1 MGKTKTKSQRISTFS
16 DYYKSKKRKSIK
28 ENSSVAIEV
37 PFWDDAVQYALDNLR
52 LLGCNGDYY
61 DWNTMVQRIK
71 LKFSLLNIFDKEF
84 FTDDSFVIAH
94 VKDIV
99 YHNYCA
105 DGYLSGD
112 TGGAD
117 NYDAEELGAK
127 AFVISKLADTV
138 LKKAREEFGLETEP
152 EPEEPQTVATV
163 SLESG
168 ESGWGE
174 EDFSAYEQRQVA
186 GFERFSKFLK
196 EGVNTLTCQD
206 DGRALDYVLD
216 QVKKKA
222 GSLKLEDIQK
232 VLDKQKTT
240 LKDYLTK
247 IARDYLSGERIKLN
261 GEVLSDCED
270 KKNVLKVARKLFAH
284 QIAEKAMGKISKE
297 NKEGK

>member
-1 MGKTKTKSQRISTFS
+1 MNKNKYKKQIGTFSEFCKSQ
-16 DYYKSKKRKSIK
+16 KRQSIK
-28 ENSSVAIEV
+28 ENSSVGIEVQV
-37 PFWDDAVQYALDNLR
+37 PFWDEAIKYALDNLR
-52 LLGCNGDYY
+52 QMGGGGDSIE
-61 DWNTMVQRIK
+61 WNTMVDKIK
-71 LKFSLLNIFDKEF
+71 LKFSLLDIFDKSL

-99 YHNYCA
+99 YQNYCA
-105 DGYLSGD
+105 DGYLCGD
-112 TGGAD
+112 TGGAG
-117 NYDAEELGAK
+117 NYNSEELGAK
-127 AFVISKLADTV
+127 AIVISKLADTV
-138 LKKAREEFGLETEP
+138 LTKAREESGLDKVP
-152 EPEEPQTVATV
+152 EPEDPKTVATV
-163 SLESG
+163 SL

-196 EGVNTLTCQD
+196 EGVDTITCQD

-247 IARDYLSGERIKLN
+247 IARDYLSGERINLN

>member
-1 MGKTKTKSQRISTFS
+1 MNKNKYKKQIGTFS
-16 DYYKSKKRKSIK
+16 AFCKSKKRQSIK

-52 LLGCNGDYY
+52 YLGGGGDSIE
-61 DWNTMVQRIK
+61 WNTMVDKIK
-71 LKFSLLNIFDKEF
+71 LKFSLLNIFDKSL

-117 NYDAEELGAK
+117 NYNSEELGAK
-127 AFVISKLADTV
+127 AFVLSKLADTV
-138 LKKAREEFGLETEP
+138 LTKARE
-152 EPEEPQTVATV
+152 
-163 SLESG
+163 

-186 GFERFSKFLK
+186 GFERFSRFLK
-196 EGVNTLTCQD
+196 EGVDTITCQD

-232 VLDKQKTT
+232 VLDKEKTT

-247 IARDYLSGERIKLN
+247 IARDYLSGERINLN

>member
-1 MGKTKTKSQRISTFS
+1 MNKNKYKKQIGTFAEF
-16 DYYKSKKRKSIK
+16 YKSKNRQSIK
-28 ENSSVAIEV
+28 EGSSVEIEV
-37 PFWDDAVQYALDNLR
+37 PFWDSAVEFAIDNLR
-52 LLGCNGDYY
+52 DLGGGGDSIE
-61 DWNTMVQRIK
+61 WNTMVDKIK
-71 LKFSLLNIFDKEF
+71 LKFSLLDIFDKSL

-99 YHNYCA
+99 YQNYCA
-105 DGYLSGD
+105 DGYLCGD
-112 TGGAD
+112 TSGAD
-117 NYDAEELGAK
+117 NYNSEELGAK

-138 LKKAREEFGLETEP
+138 LKKAREESGLEMEP

-163 SLESG
+163 SL

-186 GFERFSKFLK
+186 GFERFSRFLK
-196 EGVNTLTCQD
+196 EGVSTLTCQD

-240 LKDYLTK
+240 LKDYVTK

>member
-1 MGKTKTKSQRISTFS
+1 MNKDKYKKQIGTFAEFC
-16 DYYKSKKRKSIK
+16 KSKKRQYIK
-28 ENSSVAIEV
+28 ENSSVQIEV
-37 PFWDDAVQYALDNLR
+37 PFWDDAVQYALNDLR
-52 LLGCNGDYY
+52 ILGGGGDFL
-61 DWNTMVQRIK
+61 DWNSMVERIK
-71 LKFSLLNIFDKEF
+71 LKFSLLNIFDKEY
-84 FTDDSFVIAH
+84 FTDDSLVIAH
-94 VKDIV
+94 VKDIL
-99 YHNYCA
+99 YHQFGA
-105 DGYLSGD
+105 DGFLSGD
-112 TGGAD
+112 TTGGE
-117 NYDAEELGAK
+117 NYDSEELGAK
-127 AFVISKLADTV
+127 AFVISKLADEV
-138 LKKAREEFGLETEP
+138 LKQAKLEFGIEQAP
-152 EPEEPQTVATV
+152 EPEDPKTVASV
-163 SLESG
+163 SL

-186 GFERFSKFLK
+186 GFERFSRFLK
-196 EGVNTLTCQD
+196 EGVDTITCQD

-247 IARDYLSGERIKLN
+247 IARDYLSGERINLN

>member
-1 MGKTKTKSQRISTFS
+1 M
-16 DYYKSKKRKSIK
+16 
-28 ENSSVAIEV
+28 AIEV

-52 LLGCNGDYY
+52 FLGGGGDSI
-61 DWNTMVQRIK
+61 DWNMMVDKIK
-71 LKFSLLNIFDKEF
+71 MKFSLLNIFDKGL

-105 DGYLSGD
+105 DGYLSDAAGD
-112 TGGAD
+112 AD
-117 NYDAEELGAK
+117 NYDSQELGAK
-127 AFVISKLADTV
+127 AFVLSKLADTV
-138 LKKAREEFGLETEP
+138 LQQAKEEFGIVIAP
-152 EPEEPQTVATV
+152 EPEDPKTVATV

-168 ESGWGE
+168 W
-174 EDFSAYEQRQVA
+174 EDEDYSFYEQRSVA

-196 EGVNTLTCQD
+196 EGVDTITCQD
-206 DGRALDYVLD
+206 DGKALDYVLD

-247 IARDYLSGERIKLN
+247 IARDYLSGERINLN

>member
-1 MGKTKTKSQRISTFS
+1 MNKDAYKKQIGTFS
-16 DYYKSKKRKSIK
+16 EFCKSRKRQSIK
-28 ENSSVAIEV
+28 ENNSVAIEV
-37 PFWDDAVQYALDNLR
+37 PFWDDAVQYALSDLR
-52 LLGCNGDYY
+52 FLGGGEEFLE
-61 DWNTMVQRIK
+61 WNKMIEKIK
-71 LKFSLLNIFDKEF
+71 MKFSLLNIFDKSI
-84 FTDDSFVIAH
+84 FTDDAFVIAH

-105 DGYLSGD
+105 DSYLSGE

-127 AFVISKLADTV
+127 AFVISKLADEV
-138 LKKAREEFGLETEP
+138 LRQARLEFGIEQMP
-152 EPEEPQTVATV
+152 EPEDPKTVATV

-168 ESGWGE
+168 WGE
-174 EDFSAYEQRQVA
+174 EDYLPFETHQVS
-186 GFERFSKFLK
+186 GFDRFSKFLK
-196 EGVNTLTCQD
+196 EGVDTITCQD
-206 DGRALDYVLD
+206 DGRALNYVLD

-232 VLDKQKTT
+232 VLDKEKTT

-247 IARDYLSGERIKLN
+247 IARDYLSGERIELN
-261 GEVLSDCED
+261 GEVLRDCED

>member
-1 MGKTKTKSQRISTFS
+1 MR
-16 DYYKSKKRKSIK
+16 
-28 ENSSVAIEV
+28 
-37 PFWDDAVQYALDNLR
+37 
-52 LLGCNGDYY
+52 
-61 DWNTMVQRIK
+61 
-71 LKFSLLNIFDKEF
+71 
-84 FTDDSFVIAH
+84 
-94 VKDIV
+94 
-99 YHNYCA
+99 
-105 DGYLSGD
+105 
-112 TGGAD
+112 
-117 NYDAEELGAK
+117 
-127 AFVISKLADTV
+127 
-138 LKKAREEFGLETEP
+138 REQIP
-152 EPEEPQTVATV
+152 EPEDPKTVATV
-163 SLESG
+163 SP

-174 EDFSAYEQRQVA
+174 EDFLSFESHPVS
-186 GFERFSKFLK
+186 GFDRFSVLLK
-196 EGVNTLTCQD
+196 EGVDTITCQD

-261 GEVLSDCED
+261 GEILSDCED

>member
-1 MGKTKTKSQRISTFS
+1 MNKNKYKPQIGTFS
-16 DYYKSKKRKSIK
+16 AFCKSKKRQSIK
-28 ENSSVAIEV
+28 ENSSVEIEV
-37 PFWDDAVQYALDNLR
+37 PFWDSAVLYALNDLR
-52 LLGCNGDYY
+52 RLGGGGDSI
-61 DWNTMVQRIK
+61 DWNRMVDRIK
-71 LKFSLLNIFDKEF
+71 MKFSLLNIFDKGI
-84 FTDDSFVIAH
+84 FTDDSFVIAY

-105 DGYLSGD
+105 DGYLSDAAGD
-112 TGGAD
+112 AD
-117 NYDAEELGAK
+117 NYDSQELGAK
-127 AFVISKLADTV
+127 AFVLSKLADTV
-138 LKKAREEFGLETEP
+138 LQQAKEESGIVVAP
-152 EPEEPQTVATV
+152 EPEDPKTVATV

-168 ESGWGE
+168 W
-174 EDFSAYEQRQVA
+174 EDEDYSFYEQRSVA

-196 EGVNTLTCQD
+196 EGVDTITCQD

-216 QVKKKA
+216 QVKNKA

-232 VLDKQKTT
+232 VLDKEKTT
-240 LKDYLTK
+240 LKDYVTK

>member
-1 MGKTKTKSQRISTFS
+1 MNKNKYKPQIGTFS
-16 DYYKSKKRKSIK
+16 AFCKSKKRQSIK
-28 ENSSVAIEV
+28 ENSSVEIEV
-37 PFWDDAVQYALDNLR
+37 PFWDDAIKYALDNLR
-52 LLGCNGDYY
+52 FLGGGGESI
-61 DWNTMVQRIK
+61 DWNAMVDRIK
-71 LKFSLLNIFDKEF
+71 MKFGLLNIFDKGI
-84 FTDDSFVIAH
+84 FTDDSFVIAY

-105 DGYLSGD
+105 DGYLSDAAGD
-112 TGGAD
+112 AD
-117 NYDAEELGAK
+117 NYDSQELGAK
-127 AFVISKLADTV
+127 AFVLSKLADTV
-138 LKKAREEFGLETEP
+138 LQQAKEESGIVIAP
-152 EPEEPQTVATV
+152 EPEDSKTVASV

-168 ESGWGE
+168 WDD
-174 EDFSAYEQRQVA
+174 EDYYAYEQRQVS

-196 EGVNTLTCQD
+196 EGVETITCQD
-206 DGRALDYVLD
+206 DGKTLDYVLD

-232 VLDKQKTT
+232 VLDKEKTT
-240 LKDYLTK
+240 LKDYVTK

>member
-1 MGKTKTKSQRISTFS
+1 MNKNKYKKQIGTFAEF
-16 DYYKSKKRKSIK
+16 YQSKKKTQSIK
-28 ENSSVAIEV
+28 ENSSVEIEV
-37 PFWDDAVQYALDNLR
+37 PFWDDALQYALDNLR
-52 LLGCNGDYY
+52 MLGNDGDSL
-61 DWNTMVQRIK
+61 DWNRMVEKIK
-71 LKFSLLNIFDKEF
+71 LKFSLLNIFDKSF

-105 DGYLSGD
+105 DSYLSGD
-112 TGGAD
+112 TGGAN

-138 LKKAREEFGLETEP
+138 LKKAREEFGLEMEP

-163 SLESG
+163 SL

-186 GFERFSKFLK
+186 GFERFSRFLK
-196 EGVNTLTCQD
+196 EGVDTITCQD

-247 IARDYLSGERIKLN
+247 IARDYLSGERINLN

-284 QIAEKAMGKISKE
+284 QIAKDVLDKISKE
-297 NKEGK
+297 NLSRK

>member
-1 MGKTKTKSQRISTFS
+1 MNKNKYKPQIGTFS
-16 DYYKSKKRKSIK
+16 AFCKSKKRQSIK

-37 PFWDDAVQYALDNLR
+37 QVPFWNDAIKYALDNLR
-52 LLGCNGDYY
+52 QMGGGGDSI
-61 DWNTMVQRIK
+61 DWNRMVDRIK
-71 LKFSLLNIFDKEF
+71 MKFSLLNIFDKGI

-105 DGYLSGD
+105 DSYLSGD
-112 TGGAD
+112 TGGAN

-138 LKKAREEFGLETEP
+138 LKQAREEFGLETEP

-163 SLESG
+163 SL

-196 EGVNTLTCQD
+196 EGVDTITCQD

-240 LKDYLTK
+240 LIDYLTK

>member
-1 MGKTKTKSQRISTFS
+1 MNKSKYKQQLGTFS
-16 DYYKSKKRKSIK
+16 EFCKSKKRQSIK

-52 LLGCNGDYY
+52 FLGGGGDSI
-61 DWNTMVQRIK
+61 DWNRMVDRIK
-71 LKFSLLNIFDKEF
+71 MKFSLLNIFDKGI
-84 FTDDSFVIAH
+84 FTDDSFVIAY

-105 DGYLSGD
+105 DGYLSDAAGD
-112 TGGAD
+112 AD
-117 NYDAEELGAK
+117 NYDSEELGAK
-127 AFVISKLADTV
+127 AFVLSKLADAV
-138 LKKAREEFGLETEP
+138 LQQAKEESGIVIAP
-152 EPEEPQTVATV
+152 EPEDSKTVATV

-168 ESGWGE
+168 W
-174 EDFSAYEQRQVA
+174 EDEDYSFYEQRQVA
-186 GFERFSKFLK
+186 GFERFSRFLK
-196 EGVNTLTCQD
+196 EGVETITCQD
-206 DGRALDYVLD
+206 DGKALDYVLD

-240 LKDYLTK
+240 LKDYITK
-247 IARDYLSGERIKLN
+247 IARGYLSGERIKLN

-270 KKNVLKVARKLFAH
+270 KKNVLKLARKLFAH

>member
-16 DYYKSKKRKSIK
+16 DYYKSKKRQSIK
-28 ENSSVAIEV
+28 ENSSSVEIEV
-37 PFWDDAVQYALDNLR
+37 PFWNDAVQYALDNLR
-52 LLGCNGDYY
+52 LLGNNGDYY

-138 LKKAREEFGLETEP
+138 LKKAREEFGLDAEP

-163 SLESG
+163 SL

-186 GFERFSKFLK
+186 GFERFSRFLK
-196 EGVNTLTCQD
+196 EGVSTLTCQD
-206 DGRALDYVLD
+206 DGRALDYVLE
-216 QVKKKA
+216 QIKKKA

-247 IARDYLSGERIKLN
+247 TARDYLSGEKIALN
-261 GEVLSDCED
+261 GEVLRDCED
-270 KKNVLKVARKLFAH
+270 KKNVLKVARKLFAQ
-284 QIAEKAMGKISKE
+284 QIAENAMGKISKE

>member
-16 DYYKSKKRKSIK
+16 DYYKSKKRQSIK

-52 LLGCNGDYY
+52 FLGSGGDSI
-61 DWNTMVQRIK
+61 DWNTMVERIK
-71 LKFSLLNIFDKEF
+71 AKFGLLNIFDKGI

-105 DGYLSGD
+105 DGYLSDAAGD
-112 TGGAD
+112 AD
-117 NYDAEELGAK
+117 NYDSQELGAK
-127 AFVISKLADTV
+127 AFVLSKLADTV
-138 LKKAREEFGLETEP
+138 LQQAKEESGIVIASEP
-152 EPEEPQTVATV
+152 EDPKTVATV

-168 ESGWGE
+168 W
-174 EDFSAYEQRQVA
+174 EDEDYYAYEQRQVS

-196 EGVNTLTCQD
+196 EGVDTITCQD
-206 DGRALDYVLD
+206 DGKALDYVLD

-270 KKNVLKVARKLFAH
+270 KKNVLKVARKLFVH

>member
-1 MGKTKTKSQRISTFS
+1 MNKNKYKKQIGTFS
-16 DYYKSKKRKSIK
+16 AFCKSKKRQSIK
-28 ENSSVAIEV
+28 ENSSVGIEVQV
-37 PFWDDAVQYALDNLR
+37 PFWDDAIKYALDNLR
-52 LLGCNGDYY
+52 QMGGGGDTI
-61 DWNTMVQRIK
+61 DWNTMVDKIK
-71 LKFSLLNIFDKEF
+71 LKFSLLNIFDKSL

-99 YHNYCA
+99 YQNYCA
-105 DGYLSGD
+105 DGYLCGD

-117 NYDAEELGAK
+117 NYNSEELGAK
-127 AFVISKLADTV
+127 AIVISKLADTV
-138 LKKAREEFGLETEP
+138 LTIAREASGLDIVP
-152 EPEEPQTVATV
+152 EPEDPKTVATV
-163 SLESG
+163 SL

-186 GFERFSKFLK
+186 GFERFSRFLK
-196 EGVNTLTCQD
+196 EGVDTITCQD

-240 LKDYLTK
+240 LKDYVTK
-247 IARDYLSGERIKLN
+247 IARDYLSGERINLN

>member
-1 MGKTKTKSQRISTFS
+1 MNKNKYKKQIGTFS
-16 DYYKSKKRKSIK
+16 EFYKSKRQSIK
-28 ENSSVAIEV
+28 ENSSVEIAV
-37 PFWDDAVQYALDNLR
+37 PFWNDALEYALDNLR
-52 LLGCNGDYY
+52 MLGNDGDSL
-61 DWNTMVQRIK
+61 DWNRMVEKIK
-71 LKFSLLNIFDKEF
+71 LKFSLLNIFDKSF

-105 DGYLSGD
+105 DSYLSGD
-112 TGGAD
+112 TGGAN

-138 LKKAREEFGLETEP
+138 LKQAREEFGLETES

-163 SLESG
+163 SL

-174 EDFSAYEQRQVA
+174 EDFSAYEQRQVS
-186 GFERFSKFLK
+186 GFERFSRFLK
-196 EGVNTLTCQD
+196 EGVDTITCQD

-232 VLDKQKTT
+232 VLDKEKAT

-247 IARDYLSGERIKLN
+247 TARDYLSGERINLN

-284 QIAEKAMGKISKE
+284 QIAEKAMRKISKE

>member
-1 MGKTKTKSQRISTFS
+1 MNKNKYNPQIGTFAEF
-16 DYYKSKKRKSIK
+16 YKPTKKRQSIK
-28 ENSSVAIEV
+28 ENSSVGIEVLV
-37 PFWDDAVQYALDNLR
+37 PFWNDAIKYALDNLR
-52 LLGCNGDYY
+52 QMGGGGDSIE
-61 DWNTMVQRIK
+61 WNTMVDNIK
-71 LKFSLLNIFDKEF
+71 LKFSLLNIFDKSL

-94 VKDIV
+94 VKDII

-138 LKKAREEFGLETEP
+138 LKKAREESGLDIVP

-163 SLESG
+163 SL

-196 EGVNTLTCQD
+196 EGVDTITCQD

-247 IARDYLSGERIKLN
+247 IARDYLSGERINLN

>member
-16 DYYKSKKRKSIK
+16 DYYKSKKRQSIK
-28 ENSSVAIEV
+28 EHSSVEIEV
-37 PFWDDAVQYALDNLR
+37 PFWNDAVQYALDNLR
-52 LLGCNGDYY
+52 LLGNNGDYY

-71 LKFSLLNIFDKEF
+71 LKFNLLNIFDKEL

-138 LKKAREEFGLETEP
+138 LKKAREDFGLDAEP

-163 SLESG
+163 SL

-186 GFERFSKFLK
+186 GFERFSWFLK
-196 EGVNTLTCQD
+196 EGVDTITCQD

-240 LKDYLTK
+240 LRDYVTK
-247 IARDYLSGERIKLN
+247 IARDYLSGEKIALN
-261 GEVLSDCED
+261 GEVLRDCED